1 MLALKSVGELIAK
14 WVSAIVTKFEVKI
27 LKRSEPKRLQ
37 AKSAAILFSLMVL
50 MIVGN
55 GLLMM
60 FFAGWSLVEG
70 VYFWFVTL
78 TTIGF
83 GDYTTRS
90 PQRITHLTINSS
102 RNQQNY
108 TLQKV
113 DAGDITASIFGELFF
128 TFYFILC
135 LCIVSSV
142 LNSIMAAM
150 EQSKCRLRCSGCV
163 PRKAKHHAATEENN
177 NPEQH
182 ETNTVYD
189 ICRLQ
194 TADRRL
200 QTADCKPQT
209 ADCRLQ
215 TADCRPQT
223 ADCRL

>member
-37 AKSAAILFSLMVL
+37 TKSAAILFSLMLL

-60 FFAGWSLVEG
+60 FLAGWSLVEG

-83 GDYTTRS
+83 GDYTFS
-90 PQRITHLTINSS
+90 SSQRITRLTINSS

-108 TLQKV
+108 TLQTV
-113 DAGDITASIFGELFF
+113 DAGNITAFIFGQLFF

-142 LNSIMAAM
+142 LNSIMATM
-150 EQSKCRLRCSGCV
+150 EQRKCRLRCSGCV
-163 PRKAKHHAATEENN
+163 PRKTKHHAATEQNN

-182 ETNTVYD
+182 ETNMTYLSMENFGFKKENIASLPVTE
-189 ICRLQ
+189 IN
-194 TADRRL
+194 
-200 QTADCKPQT
+200 
-209 ADCRLQ
+209 
-215 TADCRPQT
+215 
-223 ADCRL
+223 

>member
-37 AKSAAILFSLMVL
+37 TKSAAILFSLMVL

-70 VYFWFVTL
+70 VYFGFVTL

-83 GDYTTRS
+83 GDYTARS
-90 PQRITHLTINSS
+90 SQKITHLTINSS

-108 TLQKV
+108 TLQTD
-113 DAGDITASIFGELFF
+113 DAGNITALIFSLFF

-150 EQSKCRLRCSGCV
+150 EQRKCRLRCSGCV
-163 PRKAKHHAATEENN
+163 PRKTKHHAATGQNN

-182 ETNTVYD
+182 ETNMTYLSMENFGFKKENIASLPVTE
-189 ICRLQ
+189 IN
-194 TADRRL
+194 
-200 QTADCKPQT
+200 
-209 ADCRLQ
+209 
-215 TADCRPQT
+215 
-223 ADCRL
+223 

>member
-37 AKSAAILFSLMVL
+37 TKSAAILFSLMVL
-50 MIVGN
+50 LIVGN

-70 VYFWFVTL
+70 VYFSFVTL

-83 GDYTTRS
+83 GDYTARS
-90 PQRITHLTINSS
+90 SQRITHLTINSS

-108 TLQKV
+108 TLQTV
-113 DAGDITASIFGELFF
+113 DTGDITALIFGELFF
-128 TFYFILC
+128 IFYFILC

-150 EQSKCRLRCSGCV
+150 EQRKCRLTCSGCV
-163 PRKAKHHAATEENN
+163 PRKVKHHAATEENN
-177 NPEQH
+177 NPERH
-182 ETNTVYD
+182 ETNMTCLSMENFGFKKENIASLPVTE
-189 ICRLQ
+189 IN
-194 TADRRL
+194 
-200 QTADCKPQT
+200 
-209 ADCRLQ
+209 
-215 TADCRPQT
+215 
-223 ADCRL
+223 